1 MLTQLTIHNFALVD
15 QLELELQRGMTAITG
30 ETGAGKSI
38 MLDALGLA
46 LGDRADL
53 DVIRTGAER
62 SDISA
67 TFALDDNP
75 DAQGWLQDHDFPSD
89 EGQCILRRVLT
100 RDGRSRA
107 YINGQA
113 TTLAELKTL
122 GEMLIDIHSQHEHQ
136 SLLKT
141 ATHQRLLDAFG
152 GHQEPAQQV
161 SRLAGMLRSL
171 GQQIRDLQSAA
182 AEGNAQR
189 ELLSYQVRE
198 LEELRLQPGEFS
210 TLEAEHEQLTHADA
224 ALAALKAVTDLCSDN
239 DEFNLEQG
247 LRRATHLLTEIPF
260 SNPQLEEAAGMLNNA
275 LIQVEEAASTL
286 ARASDRI
293 ELNPQRLQ
301 DVDERLGA
309 IHRMARKHKVDPDK
323 LFEHAQ
329 ALQAQLLG
337 LDSAD
342 TQVEKLQ
349 IDMEAK
355 LALYHQA
362 AAKLSQLRTKA
373 ARKLEKEIN
382 TQLGKLGMAAA
393 KFSIDLNSATNA
405 DNKGAPGNNGYD
417 AAEFM
422 VSTNP
427 GNPPKPLAKVA
438 SGGELSRISLAIQVV
453 IAHTTTIPT
462 LVFDEVDVGIGGGT
476 AKAVGELLRQLGE
489 KGQVLCV
496 THQPQV
502 ASQAH
507 QHLLVTKVQDKQS
520 TATSLRHL
528 DIQDRISEIAR
539 MLGGDKLTDKS
550 LAHARELLA

>member
-1 MLTQLTIHNFALVD
+1 MLTQLTIQNFALVD

-38 MLDALGLA
+38 MLDALGLT

-53 DVIRTGAER
+53 DVIRHGAER
-62 SDISA
+62 ADISA
-67 TFALDDNP
+67 SFALSDNP
-75 DAQGWLQDHDFPSD
+75 EAQAWLDEHDFPHEGSD
-89 EGQCILRRVLT
+89 CILRRVLT

-136 SLLKT
+136 SLLVT
-141 ATHQRLLDAFG
+141 ATHQKLLDAFG
-152 GHQEPAQQV
+152 GHQDAARQV
-161 SRLAGMLRSL
+161 RELALGIRALRQEIQAL
-171 GQQIRDLQSAA
+171 EQAA
-182 AEGNAQR
+182 ASGNAQR
-189 ELLSYQVRE
+189 ELLEYQVRE

-210 TLEAEHEQLTHADA
+210 ALEVEHQQLTHADA
-224 ALAALKAVTDLCSDN
+224 ALTALKAVTDLCSDN

-247 LRRATHLLTEIPF
+247 LRRATALLADLPF
-260 SNPQLEEAAGMLNNA
+260 SNPLLEEAATMLSNA

-286 ARASDRI
+286 TRASDRI
-293 ELNPQRLQ
+293 ELNPERLQ

-309 IHRMARKHKVDPDK
+309 IHRLARKHKVDPDR
-323 LFEHAQ
+323 LYEHQ
-329 ALQAQLLG
+329 LDLQVQLAG
-337 LDSAD
+337 LASAD
-342 TQVEKLQ
+342 TRIGTLQ
-349 IDMEAK
+349 AEIAGRETQ
-355 LALYHQA
+355 YHQIA
-362 AAKLSQLRTKA
+362 GKLSQLRSKA

-382 TQLGKLGMAAA
+382 AQLGKLGMGSA
-393 KFSIDLNSATNA
+393 KFSIDLKSDAKA
-405 DNKGAPGNNGYD
+405 SGPNGYD
-417 AAEFM
+417 AGEFL

-427 GNPPKPLAKVA
+427 GNPAKPLVRVA
-438 SGGELSRISLAIQVV
+438 SGGELSRVSLAIQVV
-453 IAHTTTIPT
+453 IAQTTSIPT

-476 AKAVGELLRQLGE
+476 AKAVGELLRQLGD

-507 QHLLVTKVQDKQS
+507 QHLLVSKLSDKQS
-520 TATSLRHL
+520 TTTSLRQL
-528 DIQDRISEIAR
+528 TAKERVQEVAR
-539 MLGGDKLTDKS
+539 MLGGDSLTDKS